1 LYAQGRLLFF
11 DTETSAVV
19 RALSLH
25 LPVTALAPSPDGARL
40 AVAFADGSVRTVG
53 YGEALEGA
61 HGACDGQVTDAVV
74 DALAFVGPQKLV
86 GGALSVLHVWALE
99 R

>member
-1 LYAQGRLLFF
+1 LLFF
-11 DTETSAVV
+11 DTETSEVV

-53 YGEALEGA
+53 YGEQLEGA
-61 HGACDGQVTDAVV
+61 HGGGACDGQVADAVV